1 MRLFPVAVL
10 AALFLGIA
18 QPMLAAD
25 GPVTQAPAGL
35 TLYVSLQGND
45 AWSGKP
51 AAPDAAKADGP
62 LATLEGARNRIR
74 EIKKAG
80 PLPAGGVTVLVRGG
94 DYFLPQTL
102 ALGAEDS
109 GTPESPVVYRAYGN
123 EKPVLVGG
131 RPVSGFVVHKG
142 AILKA
147 DLAAQGL
154 KGIYFRQLFFDGR
167 RQHLAR
173 YPNFDP
179 KNPYGGGW
187 AYADGTPIPMY
198 TEIPDESKKE
208 LTYKPQD
215 ARTWSK
221 PDEGEVFVF
230 ARYNWWN
237 NIIRIAS
244 IDREKRLVT
253 LTSNASYPI
262 RPGDRYYVRNV
273 FEELDAP
280 GEWYLDRQTWTLY
293 FWPPAALTGKTVVAP
308 TLKTILKISGAAN
321 ITFRGFTIECCEG
334 TAVVLENTND
344 CLIAGSTIRNV
355 GDYNGSGVSVG
366 GGKRNGVAGNDIY
379 ETGSHGVSLSGGD
392 RITLTPA
399 ENYAD
404 NNYIHHTGVFY
415 KQGVGVSLS
424 GVGNRA
430 SHNLIHDG
438 PRFGILFGG
447 NNLIIEYNHIRH
459 VNLETADTGAVYTGG
474 RDWISSR
481 GTKIR
486 YNYFHDILGY
496 GMENGKWISPHYAWG
511 VYLDDN
517 TGGVDVV
524 GNIVARCVRGLVH
537 LHNGR
542 DNLVENNILIDGTLQ
557 QVEANGWNESSHMW
571 RDHLPTMIK
580 GYDSVAGQPAWR
592 EMRGMDLHPT
602 KAVRPDDT
610 IMSGNVIRRNIIYYH
625 DPKAKVFK
633 LSRMSPAYNVCQE
646 NLVYHFG
653 LPLLTG
659 TFQVKEGDG
668 PNLVAN
674 PGFEEGV
681 PGALPKGWS
690 WQHRP
695 AGAQA
700 AVACDV
706 RASGV
711 QSLLIE
717 GAEGKDGKGNPQWP
731 TIVSAEIPA
740 TPGQTFRIVAKMKA
754 EKAGM
759 RAVLMAQSYIANV
772 YFWSRETVP
781 TLGTEWQT
789 VELAFKL
796 PAPGEQ
802 GYNEKMQG
810 VRVRLEVRQ
819 PAGKVWIDEVSLKAA
834 TPMDEWESWK
844 ALWKDTRSVVA
855 DPMFVNPDK
864 DDYRLKPGSPAFKL
878 GFKPIP
884 VEKIGPYA
892 STLRASWPIVEAS
905 GARETP
911 LVSEK

>member
-1 MRLFPVAVL
+1 MKPPLFTVTCLVL
-10 AALFLGIA
+10 VWGASHALA
-18 QPMLAAD
+18 SD
-25 GPVTQAPAGL
+25 GPITRAPAGL
-35 TLYVSLQGND
+35 TLYVSPQGND
-45 AWSGKP
+45 AWSGGR
-51 AAPDAAKADGP
+51 AAPDVAKADGP

-74 EIKKAG
+74 DLKKAG

-94 DYFLPQTL
+94 EYFLAQPL
-102 ALGAEDS
+102 VLRAEDS
-109 GTPESPVVYRAYGN
+109 GTPQAPVVYRAYGS

-131 RPVSGFVVHKG
+131 KPVRGFVVHKG

-154 KGIYFRQLFFDGR
+154 KDVHFRQLFFDGR
-167 RQHLAR
+167 RQPLAR

-198 TEIPDESKKE
+198 KEIPDESKKQF
-208 LTYKPQD
+208 TYKPQD

-221 PDEGEVFVF
+221 PEDAEVFVF

-237 NIIRIAS
+237 NIVRIAS

-253 LTSNASYPI
+253 LASDASYPI

-280 GEWYLDRQTWTLY
+280 GEWYLDRQTQTLY
-293 FWPPAALTGKTVVAP
+293 FWPPAPLEGKTVVAP
-308 TLKTILKISGAAN
+308 TFRTILNITGAAN
-321 ITFRGFTIECCEG
+321 VTVRGFTIECCED
-334 TAVVLENTND
+334 TAVVLDNATD
-344 CLIAGSTIRNV
+344 CLVAGCTIRNA
-355 GDYNGSGVSVG
+355 GNYHGSGVDVHG
-366 GGKRNGVAGNDIY
+366 GRRNGVVGCDIH
-379 ETGSHGVSLSGGD
+379 EVGSHGVSLNGGD

-415 KQGVGVSLS
+415 KQGVGVNLS

-438 PRFGILFGG
+438 PRFGIQFSG
-447 NNLIIEYNHIRH
+447 NNLIIEFNHIRH

-496 GMENGKWISPHYAWG
+496 GLENGKWISPHYAWG

-557 QVEANGWNESSHMW
+557 QIETNGWNEGNRMW
-571 RDHLPTMIK
+571 TTHLPTMIK

-602 KAVRPDDT
+602 KAVRPDGT
-610 IMSGNVIRRNIIYYH
+610 IMSGNVIRTNILYFH

-633 LSRMSPAYNVCQE
+633 FSRMSPAYNVCE
-646 NLVYHFG
+646 GNLVYHFG

-659 TFQVKEGDG
+659 Q
-668 PNLVAN
+668 PQA
-674 PGFEEGV
+674 
-681 PGALPKGWS
+681 KGT
-690 WQHRP
+690 P
-695 AGAQA
+695 A
-700 AVACDV
+700 V
-706 RASGV
+706 
-711 QSLLIE
+711 
-717 GAEGKDGKGNPQWP
+717 
-731 TIVSAEIPA
+731 
-740 TPGQTFRIVAKMKA
+740 
-754 EKAGM
+754 
-759 RAVLMAQSYIANV
+759 
-772 YFWSRETVP
+772 
-781 TLGTEWQT
+781 
-789 VELAFKL
+789 
-796 PAPGEQ
+796 
-802 GYNEKMQG
+802 
-810 VRVRLEVRQ
+810 
-819 PAGKVWIDEVSLKAA
+819 
-834 TPMDEWESWK
+834 DEWEAWK
-844 ALWKDTRSVVA
+844 AQWKDTRSLVA
-855 DPMFVNPDK
+855 DPMFVNADK

-878 GFKPIP
+878 GFKPIA

-892 STLRASWPIVEAS
+892 DPLRASWPIIEAP